1 MKPWE
6 TIDTARAP
14 DGTPITLQRH
24 DREYVIRGGRD
35 TLMSSRSHGS
45 EEAMAV
51 RACAALGSRAAP
63 RVLVGG
69 LGMGFTLRAALNAL
83 PADAAV
89 VVAELIPEVVAWH
102 EGPLGPLADHPLRD
116 PRVQVTVGDVRRL
129 LHDSP
134 NTFDAILLDVD
145 NGPAAFASA
154 GNAGLYGDAGLA
166 ALRTALTVDG
176 VLALWSAWE
185 DRGFARR
192 LRAQGFAVSV
202 ERVRARAGRGGA
214 RHVVYLAR

>member
-24 DREYVIRGGRD
+24 DREYVIRAGRD